1 MQQAAMLPGIGETAG
16 TPSLT
21 RLADGRLA
29 CAWRSSAEGKHEQ
42 TTIWFSTLENTG
54 WREPQPIA
62 NREYT
67 AGAIFAHIQ
76 RIDSPIIH
84 QHGDLLHLW
93 YTATGVGGQAGQ
105 TIIHSLSGNGG
116 LHWTTP
122 TRLQTSPFGNHGMLL
137 RPPPIALNDGGL
149 ALPISQRLFS
159 PHGEWLRLT
168 DNGRILDKARM
179 PHDLPGSHPAALA
192 LDANRAIALLQDDT
206 AKQLRAVSSSN
217 GGQSWQAIEFPA
229 IPNPNTPIALV
240 RLPSGRLLLAGNT
253 AAGRGSLV
261 LWIGDAK
268 AREWRLART
277 VESAADGTADFS
289 EPSLLATP
297 DGWIHLAYSWRQQGI
312 RYMSFSEAWLDG
324 EAR

>member
-1 MQQAAMLPGIGETAG
+1 MLPGMGETAG

-29 CAWRSSAEGKHEQ
+29 CAWRSSSEGKHEQ
-42 TTIWFSTLENTG
+42 TTIWFSTRESTG
-54 WREPQPIA
+54 WSEPRPIA

-93 YTATGVGGQAGQ
+93 YAATGVAGHAGQ
-105 TIIHSLSGNGG
+105 TIIHSLSNNGG

-122 TRLQTSPFGNHGMLL
+122 ARLQTSPFGNNGMLL
-137 RPPPIALNDGGL
+137 RAPPIPLDDGGL
-149 ALPISQRLFS
+149 ALPLSQHLFS

-168 DNGRILDKARM
+168 ANGQILEKARM
-179 PHDLPGSHPAALA
+179 PHDVPSSHPAALA
-192 LDANRAIALLQDDT
+192 LDTNRAIALLQDGT
-206 AKQLRAVSSSN
+206 AERLRAVSSDN
-217 GGQSWQAIEFPA
+217 GGRSWQAIDFPA
-229 IPNPNTPIALV
+229 LPNPDSPVALV

-253 AAGRGSLV
+253 AAGRGNLA
-261 LWIGDAK
+261 LWIGDAN

-277 VESAADGTADFS
+277 IESAADGAADFS
-289 EPSLLATP
+289 EPSLLAAP
-297 DGWIHLAYSWRQQGI
+297 DGWIHLAYNWRRQGI

-324 EAR
+324 GDQ